1 VRIPAAF
8 VLAVPLWLLPLSARG
23 QTRALSGTVLD
34 SVTSRPLAGASVMV
48 KDTRLAVSVREDG
61 RFSLPNAP
69 DTQVILLV
77 RMIGYRKQEIT
88 LHPGEGPITVRLA
101 PDPFHL
107 EEIVATGQAT
117 GIERRYAANAVSTV
131 RASDLEDVPAASV
144 EQLLYGKVAGAD
156 IQKNSGAPGGGL
168 QVRLRGITSLNTP
181 ATPLYVVDGMI
192 VSDIA
197 IPSGLS
203 NLTASGGGDQD
214 DPVNRIVDL
223 NPDDI
228 ETIEILK
235 GASASAIYGSKAS
248 NGVVLITTK
257 HGRAGVTRV
266 TITQRLGFSELS
278 NTLGSRVFHSAAEAG
293 SAFGEQG
300 ESLFVSGV
308 TFDNERALAGRRALG
323 YETAVSASGGTDR
336 TRYFGSGMLH
346 NEPGIIANTGF
357 EKQSLRLN
365 LDQRLGE
372 RVSLGLSTNLIHT
385 LAQRGLTNNDNN
397 FTSFYMVLPSTPS
410 FVDLRRRPDGTW
422 PRNPFAPTNP
432 LQTAALMKNDESVWR
447 FLTAGQLSVRLLGT
461 ARSSVRLT
469 VNGGADFFNQANSIS
484 FPAELPPPIQD
495 KGFETRGN
503 NLNLNLGG
511 NLVHTYTTP
520 GERVIASTS
529 LGIQHERS
537 ALDVTRLARDG
548 ASAREPSQQ
557 RAKTRDLG
565 FFLQEEVL
573 LDRRLLLTLGTRA
586 DQSSRNGRPSHLFFY
601 PKTAASFRLM
611 EGDRHGNSVKL
622 RAAYGEAG
630 NQPRYGQKFT
640 RLVDAGD
647 LGGQPGTSVSG
658 RTAARDLR
666 PEHQREIESGVD
678 AELFSGTAMLEFTA
692 FQKNVTDLIVDHP
705 LATSTGFEID
715 TRNQGSLRTRGL
727 EASLAL
733 SPVRRDHASWLTRV
747 MFALTRTKVTSLPVP
762 IVTQLGNQVIE
773 EGRSPSVFLVPDT
786 LPDGSAI
793 TRRVEAN
800 PSLRASLSNDLRF
813 RRFRLSFLLDWQQ
826 GGRILNITKFL
837 YDFAQTTTD
846 YTEPIPGSDLTRG
859 QQRLFAQIGAPYLE
873 SASFL
878 KLREVTFAYELPE
891 RVAQGIWSGVHR
903 AQVSL
908 SARNLVTITGYSGLD
923 PEVSNF
929 GDQPVSRLWDIAP
942 FPPSRSFWLTVE
954 LGL

>member
-8 VLAVPLWLLPLSARG
+8 VLAGPLWLLPISARG

-48 KDTRLAVSVREDG
+48 KDTRLAASVREDG

-77 RMIGYRKQEIT
+77 RMIGYWKQEIT
-88 LHPGEGPITVRLA
+88 VHPGEGPITVRLA

-168 QVRLRGITSLNTP
+168 QVRLRGITSINTP

-192 VSDIA
+192 VSDVA

-203 NLTASGGGDQD
+203 NITAAGPGQD
-214 DPVNRIVDL
+214 DAVNRIADL

-257 HGRAGVTRV
+257 RGRAGVSRV
-266 TITQRLGFSELS
+266 SITQRLGFSELS
-278 NTLGSRVFHSAAEAG
+278 NTLGSRVFHSADEAG

-323 YETAVSASGGTDR
+323 SETAVSASGGTDR

-346 NEPGIIANTGF
+346 SEPGIIANTGF

-365 LDQRLGE
+365 LDQRLGD
-372 RVSLGLSTNLIHT
+372 RGSLGLSTNLIHT

-397 FTSFYMVLPSTPS
+397 GTSFYMVLPSTPS

-422 PRNPFAPTNP
+422 PLNPFAPTNP
-432 LQTAALMKNDESVWR
+432 LQTAALMQNDESVWR
-447 FLTAGQLSVRLLGT
+447 FLTAGQLSVSLLGT

-469 VNGGADFFNQANSIS
+469 ANGGADFFNQANSIS
-484 FPAELPPPIQD
+484 FPAELPPPIGD

-520 GERVIASTS
+520 GERVIATTS

-537 ALDVTRLARDG
+537 TLDVTSLARDG
-548 ASAREPSQQ
+548 GSAREPSQQ

-586 DQSSRNGRPSHLFFY
+586 DQSSLNGRPSHLFFY
-601 PKTAASFRLM
+601 PKTAASFRLV
-611 EGDRHGNSVKL
+611 EGDRNGNSVKL

-630 NQPRYGQKFT
+630 NQPRYGQKFA
-640 RLVDAGD
+640 RLVDTGD

-692 FQKNVTDLIVDHP
+692 FQKNVSDLIVDHP

-733 SPVRRDHASWLTRV
+733 SAVRRDHASWLTRV

-773 EGRSPSVFLVPDT
+773 EGRSPSLLLVPDT

-846 YTEPIPGSDLTRG
+846 YAEPIPGSDLTRG

-878 KLREVTFAYELPE
+878 KLREVTFTYELPE

-942 FPPSRSFWLTVE
+942 FPPSRSFWLTVN